1 MPNVFIPYKH
11 INTDNLPAPKLKQLQ
26 YESDAL
32 KRLLGFMTEENIHL
46 KNRISEILKDQFNKN
61 MLEEVEIF
69 HTDFIKEDILIG
81 FLRHD
86 VALIDKLMAKDKFDD
101 GEIDRIIN
109 KKLKKLH
116 KNIIIA
122 ERHFG
127 KLKWS
132 FNNYLSENL

>member
-1 MPNVFIPYKH
+1 
-11 INTDNLPAPKLKQLQ
+11 
-26 YESDAL
+26 
-32 KRLLGFMTEENIHL
+32 LGFMTEENIHL

>member
-11 INTDNLPAPKLKQLQ
+11 INKDNLPAPKLKQLQ